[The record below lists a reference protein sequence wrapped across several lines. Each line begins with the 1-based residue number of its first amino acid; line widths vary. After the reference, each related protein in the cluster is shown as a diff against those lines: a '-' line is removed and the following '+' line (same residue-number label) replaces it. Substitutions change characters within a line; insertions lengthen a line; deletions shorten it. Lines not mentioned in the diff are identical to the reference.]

1 MERERRV
8 FIAKRQ
14 FDPAVFDIRPA
25 CGAAIFVI
33 DADPVH
39 RDNIFSF
46 VLTYDSKFAPYLQQ
60 NSSPTLRSIYR
71 YVLFESDG
79 LLPLQICVLLAP
91 VVLGICLFR
100 FMASKRTV
108 NVYYSLGFSRQSLF
122 WCRYMAG
129 ELLLLLFLFDPGRCK
144 CFFESGLFWIKQGAV
159 DCCRFRIGGFGDPI
173 FPELC
178 RDGAGVQLRRHHW

>member
-8 FIAKRQ
+8 LSPSASLIRRSLISGL
-14 FDPAVFDIRPA
+14 PAVLPYLLSMLILFT
-25 CGAAIFVI
+25 GTTFQL
-33 DADPVH
+33 
-39 RDNIFSF
+39 

-79 LLPLQICVLLAP
+79 LLPCKFVCFWLP
-91 VVLGICLFR
+91 VVLGNLSLPFYGEQAYCQCILQLGVLQ
-100 FMASKRTV
+100 TV
-108 NVYYSLGFSRQSLF
+108 AVLVPLYGRRAF
-122 WCRYMAG
+122 AAA
-129 ELLLLLFLFDPGRCK
+129 FLFDPGRCK

>member
-1 MERERRV
+1 MERKRRV
-8 FIAKRQ
+8 LSPSAGLIRRSLISGL
-14 FDPAVFDIRPA
+14 PAVLPYLLSMLILFT
-25 CGAAIFVI
+25 GTTFQL
-33 DADPVH
+33 
-39 RDNIFSF
+39 

-108 NVYYSLGFSRQSLF
+108 NVYYSAVLVPLYGRRAF
-122 WCRYMAG
+122 AAA
-129 ELLLLLFLFDPGRCK
+129 FLFDPGRCK

>member
-1 MERERRV
+1 MERKRRV
-8 FIAKRQ
+8 LSPSAGLIRRSLISGL
-14 FDPAVFDIRPA
+14 PAVLPYLLSMLILFTGIT
-25 CGAAIFVI
+25 FQ
-33 DADPVH
+33 
-39 RDNIFSF
+39 F

-108 NVYYSLGFSRQSLF
+108 NVYYSLGFSRQ
-122 WCRYMAG
+122 
-129 ELLLLLFLFDPGRCK
+129 
-144 CFFESGLFWIKQGAV
+144 
-159 DCCRFRIGGFGDPI
+159 
-173 FPELC
+173 
-178 RDGAGVQLRRHHW
+178 

>member
-8 FIAKRQ
+8 LSPSASLIRRSLISGL
-14 FDPAVFDIRPA
+14 PAVLPYLLSMLILFT
-25 CGAAIFVI
+25 GTTFQL
-33 DADPVH
+33 
-39 RDNIFSF
+39 

-108 NVYYSLGFSRQSLF
+108 NVYYS
-122 WCRYMAG
+122 
-129 ELLLLLFLFDPGRCK
+129 
-144 CFFESGLFWIKQGAV
+144 
-159 DCCRFRIGGFGDPI
+159 FG
-173 FPELC
+173 
-178 RDGAGVQLRRHHW
+178 